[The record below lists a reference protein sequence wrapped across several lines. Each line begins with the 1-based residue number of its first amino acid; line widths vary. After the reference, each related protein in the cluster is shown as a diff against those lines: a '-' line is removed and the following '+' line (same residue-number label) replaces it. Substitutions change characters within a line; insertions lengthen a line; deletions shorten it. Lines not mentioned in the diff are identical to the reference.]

1 MKLQVL
7 TTSTSAWSGCG
18 VSSWPR
24 ATSWPIMTS
33 LSTRFLG
40 QPRLTKPIFKR
51 VSKGKGFAAFR
62 IPVAVRVLA
71 RRRPVRIA
79 TAMAPSPPTHL
90 RTTLEQRLSQL
101 SLEMEGLFGEARERA
116 RREMADQ
123 LNQAARRIRQAAGAG
138 EIGATLLDATAA
150 FAGGCALFRL
160 EGGVAKGGNI
170 RGVPEAAGENFAKV
184 EVPLASAAALA
195 GAVESRDP
203 VVAAATP
210 AEVSQEMVDLA
221 GHAAGERVSIFP
233 LVVRD
238 RVAALLYAWGQ
249 VQGSAVEL
257 LAQVAAL
264 AWSAIPV
271 AAPAG
276 LVAIC
281 RSAAGRGTGLGVG
294 PLVRRGTADPFARPA
309 LRARPDGG
317 NAPAG
322 TRGGAERP
330 SRQESLPGSRKADRR
345 RAREVSP
352 DVLRGLPQ
360 HGGLSAPG
368 THPDPGQ

>member
-1 MKLQVL
+1 
-7 TTSTSAWSGCG
+7 
-18 VSSWPR
+18 
-24 ATSWPIMTS
+24 
-33 LSTRFLG
+33 
-40 QPRLTKPIFKR
+40 
-51 VSKGKGFAAFR
+51 
-62 IPVAVRVLA
+62 
-71 RRRPVRIA
+71 
-79 TAMAPSPPTHL
+79 MAPSPPTHL

-101 SLEMEGLFGEARERA
+101 SLEMEGLFVEARERA

-150 FAGGCALFRL
+150 FAGGRALFRL

-170 RGVPEAAGENFAKV
+170 RGVPEAAAESFAKV
-184 EVPLASAAALA
+184 EVPLACAAALA

-210 AEVSQEMVDLA
+210 AQVSQEMVDLA
-221 GHAAGERVSIFP
+221 RHAAGERVSIFP

-238 RVAALLYAWGQ
+238 RVTALLYAWGQ

-264 AWSAIPV
+264 ASSAIPV

-276 LVAIC
+276 LVAIAAPP
-281 RSAAGRGTGLGVG
+281 RAGEPASAWDRLSAEEQQMHLRAQ
-294 PLVRRGTADPFARPA
+294 RFARVQTAEMRLLEPEA
-309 LRARPDGG
+309 VRTGRAGKEP
-317 NAPAG
+317 
-322 TRGGAERP
+322 
-330 SRQESLPGSRKADRR
+330 LPGPRKADRR